1 MVTFFSNHFN
11 NQTPRLFK
19 QLWTSLD
26 FEDVTLAT
34 LEEKQITNQKVC
46 TIGIRQDKEEISC
59 NICDPVVYKKEFEL
73 KEHEHAIYEGLI
85 SEYNESDCEDT
96 PVDLDGILES
106 TDLTYVEWSFN
117 RVFWDNHRVVS
128 DLEADRKRKKDLE
141 VVKDKMNTKDVTQVE
156 KNIDADNEEIVV
168 LDKIEVTEIKFA
180 STDIRYRKKQGTVD
194 SGKERKPPSIKY
206 IDADKEE
213 TDVLEKVEVNEIKF
227 ASTDIR
233 YRKQQGPVASGKDK
247 KPPSTKRI
255 NSEKEGAV
263 ALKKIEVTEIKI
275 VSTDIRYR
283 KQQGP
288 VHSENKK
295 KPLRKYEKS
304 QHQSKTKR
312 QNVK

>member
-1 MVTFFSNHFN
+1 MVTFSSNHFN

-128 DLEADRKRKKDLE
+128 DLEADRQRRKDLGVEEDIMKTKEITE
-141 VVKDKMNTKDVTQVE
+141 VAE
-156 KNIDADNEEIVV
+156 NIDADNE
-168 LDKIEVTEIKFA
+168 
-180 STDIRYRKKQGTVD
+180 G
-194 SGKERKPPSIKY
+194 
-206 IDADKEE
+206 
-213 TDVLEKVEVNEIKF
+213 VLEKVKVNEIKF

-233 YRKQQGPVASGKDK
+233 YRKQQGPVDSGKDK
-247 KPPSTKRI
+247 KPPSIKDIDADKERTDVMEKVKVTDIKFASTDIRYRKQQGSVDSGKVKKPPSI
-255 NSEKEGAV
+255 KYIDEEKEGTVVLEKVKVKFA
-263 ALKKIEVTEIKI
+263 
-275 VSTDIRYR
+275 STDIRYR

-288 VHSENKK
+288 VDSGSEK
-295 KPLRKYEKS
+295 KP
-304 QHQSKTKR
+304 QSKYKRSQNQYKTKK

>member
-1 MVTFFSNHFN
+1 MS
-11 NQTPRLFK
+11 
-19 QLWTSLD
+19 WTSLD

-106 TDLTYVEWSFN
+106 TDLNYVEWSFN

-128 DLEADRKRKKDLE
+128 DLEADRQRRKDLG
-141 VVKDKMNTKDVTQVE
+141 VVEDIMKTKEITKVVE
-156 KNIDADNEEIVV
+156 NVDADNEGV
-168 LDKIEVTEIKFA
+168 IEKVKVTEIKFA
-180 STDIRYRKKQGTVD
+180 STDIRYRKQQRPVD
-194 SGKERKPPSIKY
+194 SGKNRKPLSIKHIDEDKERTDIMEKIQVTDIKFASTDIRYRKKQGSVDSGKVKKPPSFNY
-206 IDADKEE
+206 IDEEKERSE
-213 TDVLEKVEVNEIKF
+213 VMEKVQVTDIKF

-233 YRKQQGPVASGKDK
+233 YRKQQGLVNSGSDK
-247 KPPSTKRI
+247 KPPSKYKRSH
-255 NSEKEGAV
+255 NQ
-263 ALKKIEVTEIKI
+263 
-275 VSTDIRYR
+275 Y
-283 KQQGP
+283 
-288 VHSENKK
+288 
-295 KPLRKYEKS
+295 
-304 QHQSKTKR
+304 KTKK

>member
-1 MVTFFSNHFN
+1 MVTFSSNHFN

-128 DLEADRKRKKDLE
+128 DLEADRKRRKDLGVHEDIMKTKEITE
-141 VVKDKMNTKDVTQVE
+141 VV
-156 KNIDADNEEIVV
+156 KNIDASNE
-168 LDKIEVTEIKFA
+168 
-180 STDIRYRKKQGTVD
+180 G
-194 SGKERKPPSIKY
+194 
-206 IDADKEE
+206 
-213 TDVLEKVEVNEIKF
+213 VLEKVKVNEIKF

-233 YRKQQGPVASGKDK
+233 YRKQQGLVDSGKDK
-247 KPPSTKRI
+247 KPPSIKYIDADQERTDVMEKVKVTDIKFASTDIRYRKQQGSVDSGKVKKPPSI
-255 NSEKEGAV
+255 KYIDEEKEG
-263 ALKKIEVTEIKI
+263 TI
-275 VSTDIRYR
+275 VMEKVKVKFASTDIRYR

-288 VHSENKK
+288 VDSGSEK
-295 KPLRKYEKS
+295 KP
-304 QHQSKTKR
+304 QSKYKRSQNQYKTKK